1 MLNKALHS
9 ALKMEASNSSITGL
23 RAHMAQEMNSAIAGA
38 TSIFLH
44 IVANGFHFDM
54 SCTLARG
61 YLQAAWLPSNSWCG
75 HTGWPLMPW
84 SPSLSVMGS
93 NMGRVQG
100 CCFFHLGH
108 NNVPLPKICA
118 HCVEWTVGPWVPWS
132 PSLLAPGQQY
142 GKSSRLLGPA
152 VANLGKFLPLGPPWC
167 PTIHAHGME
176 RVLGTLKAT
185 ECLEHPLLQMAATSS
200 LAVVQSWRTALQN

>member
-1 MLNKALHS
+1 MCQCQACGSNGQGAGKSCACQKIEMILYCFNLPASMLNKALHS

-75 HTGWPLMPW
+75 HI
-84 SPSLSVMGS
+84 SISL
-93 NMGRVQG
+93 
-100 CCFFHLGH
+100 CY
-108 NNVPLPKICA
+108 
-118 HCVEWTVGPWVPWS
+118 
-132 PSLLAPGQQY
+132 GQQY
-142 GKSSRLLGPA
+142 GKSSRLL
-152 VANLGKFLPLGPPWC
+152 FLPLGP
-167 PTIHAHGME
+167 
-176 RVLGTLKAT
+176 
-185 ECLEHPLLQMAATSS
+185 Q
-200 LAVVQSWRTALQN
+200 